1 MKNMPKIEDFLA
13 ENEEIVDSITAMK
26 HEVVVTDRRL
36 VVHDMEWGGNY
47 LVDAM
52 LSRITSIQA
61 FRKAKPSYLVGS
73 GISFVFWI
81 IFWMIAESLPRYSD
95 LKEFFSAISWVLFFV
110 AIGLIVA
117 YFLTKRSGIYVNI
130 DSADPISIEYREK
143 ASGEVIQR
151 LSKAIRHRK
160 QDVSIKSS

>member
-1 MKNMPKIEDFLA
+1 MKDMPKIEDFLA
-13 ENEEIVDSITAMK
+13 ENEEIVDSIRAMK
-26 HEVVVTDRRL
+26 REVVVTARRL

-73 GISFVFWI
+73 GISVVFGI
-81 IFWMIAESLPRYSD
+81 IFLVLGE
-95 LKEFFSAISWVLFFV
+95 EFFIIIGGILFFV

-130 DSADPISIEYREK
+130 DSADPISIEYRGK
-143 ASGEVIQR
+143 ASGEVIPR

>member
-1 MKNMPKIEDFLA
+1 MRNMPEIEDFLA
-13 ENEEIVDSITAMK
+13 ENEEIVDSIKATK
-26 HEVVVTDRRL
+26 HEVVITDRRL

-47 LVDAM
+47 FVDAM

-73 GISFVFWI
+73 GISFVFGI
-81 IFWMIAESLPRYSD
+81 IFLILGED
-95 LKEFFSAISWVLFFV
+95 FGEEFFIIIGGILFFV

-117 YFLTKRSGIYVNI
+117 YFLTKQSGIYVNI
-130 DSADPISIEYREK
+130 DSADPISIEYRGK
-143 ASGEVIQR
+143 ASGEAIQR

>member
-1 MKNMPKIEDFLA
+1 MPKIEDFLA
-13 ENEEIVDSITAMK
+13 ENEEIVDRIKVIK

-36 VVHDMEWGGNY
+36 VVHDMEWGGNR

-52 LSRITSIQA
+52 LSRITSIQV
-61 FRKAKPSYLVGS
+61 FRKAKLSYLVGS
-73 GISFVFWI
+73 GISFAFWI
-81 IFWMIAESLPRYSD
+81 IIWILAKSSGE
-95 LKEFFSAISWVLFFV
+95 EFFNAISWILFFV
-110 AIGLIVA
+110 AIGLIIA

-130 DSADPISIEYREK
+130 DSADPISIEYRGK
-143 ASGEVIQR
+143 ASGEIIQR

>member
-1 MKNMPKIEDFLA
+1 MPKIEDFLA
-13 ENEEIVDSITAMK
+13 ENEEIVDRIKATK
-26 HEVVVTDRRL
+26 HEIVVTDRRL

-61 FRKAKPSYLVGS
+61 FRKAKLSYLVGS

-81 IFWMIAESLPRYSD
+81 IFLMIAESLPRYSD
-95 LKEFFSAISWVLFFV
+95 LKDFFSAISWFLFFV
-110 AIGLIVA
+110 AIGLLIIV
-117 YFLTKRSGIYVNI
+117 YFLTIRSEISVNV
-130 DSADPISIEYREK
+130 DSADPISIEYRGK
-143 ASGEVIQR
+143 ASAEVIQR

>member
-1 MKNMPKIEDFLA
+1 MPKIEDFLA
-13 ENEEIVDSITAMK
+13 ENEEIVDSIKAMK
-26 HEVVVTDRRL
+26 HEVVITDRRL

-52 LSRITSIQA
+52 LSRIASIQA

-81 IFWMIAESLPRYSD
+81 IFLILGEESGE
-95 LKEFFSAISWVLFFV
+95 EFLIVISWILFFV

-117 YFLTKRSGIYVNI
+117 HFLTKRSVIYVNI
-130 DSADPISIEYREK
+130 DSADPISI
-143 ASGEVIQR
+143 V
-151 LSKAIRHRK
+151 
-160 QDVSIKSS
+160 

>member
-1 MKNMPKIEDFLA
+1 MPEIEDFLA
-13 ENEEIVDSITAMK
+13 ENEEIVDSIKATK
-26 HEVVVTDRRL
+26 HEVVITDRRL
-36 VVHDMEWGGNY
+36 IVHDMEWGGNY

-73 GISFVFWI
+73 GISFVFGI
-81 IFWMIAESLPRYSD
+81 IFLILGED
-95 LKEFFSAISWVLFFV
+95 LGEEFFIIIGGILFFV

-130 DSADPISIEYREK
+130 DSADPISIEYRGK
-143 ASGEVIQR
+143 ASGELIQR

>member
-13 ENEEIVDSITAMK
+13 ENEEIVDSIKAMK
-26 HEVVVTDRRL
+26 HEVVITDRRL

-81 IFWMIAESLPRYSD
+81 IFLILGEESGE
-95 LKEFFSAISWVLFFV
+95 EFLIVISWILFFV

>member
-1 MKNMPKIEDFLA
+1 MKKMPKIEDFLA
-13 ENEEIVDSITAMK
+13 ENEEIVDRIKVIK

-36 VVHDMEWGGNY
+36 VVHDMEWGGNR

-52 LSRITSIQA
+52 LSRITSIQV
-61 FRKAKPSYLVGS
+61 FRKAKLSYLVGS
-73 GISFVFWI
+73 GISFAFWI
-81 IFWMIAESLPRYSD
+81 IIWILAKSSGE
-95 LKEFFSAISWVLFFV
+95 EFFNAISWILFFV
-110 AIGLIVA
+110 AIGLIIA

-130 DSADPISIEYREK
+130 DSADPISIEYWGK

>member
-1 MKNMPKIEDFLA
+1 MPKIEDFLA
-13 ENEEIVDSITAMK
+13 ENEEIVDRIKATK
-26 HEVVVTDRRL
+26 HEIVVTDRRL

-61 FRKAKPSYLVGS
+61 FRKAKLSYLVGS

-81 IFWMIAESLPRYSD
+81 IFLMIAESLPRYSD
-95 LKEFFSAISWVLFFV
+95 LKDFFSAISWFLFFV
-110 AIGLIVA
+110 AIGLLIIA
-117 YFLTKRSGIYVNI
+117 YFLTIRSEISVNV
-130 DSADPISIEYREK
+130 DSADPISIEYRGK
-143 ASGEVIQR
+143 ASAEVIQR

>member
-1 MKNMPKIEDFLA
+1 MPKIEDFLA
-13 ENEEIVDSITAMK
+13 ENEEIVNRIKARK

-36 VVHDMEWGGNY
+36 LVHDMDWDGNY

-73 GISFVFWI
+73 SISFAFWI
-81 IFWMIAESLPRYSD
+81 IIWMIAESLPRYSD
-95 LKEFFSAISWVLFFV
+95 LKDFLIVISWILFFV

-130 DSADPISIEYREK
+130 DSAGPISIEYRGK

-160 QDVSIKSS
+160 QDMSIKSS

>member
-1 MKNMPKIEDFLA
+1 MKYMPKIEDFLA
-13 ENEEIVDSITAMK
+13 ENEEIVDSIKATK
-26 HEVVVTDRRL
+26 HEVVITDRRL
-36 VVHDMEWGGNY
+36 IVHDMEWGGNY

-73 GISFVFWI
+73 GISVVFGI
-81 IFWMIAESLPRYSD
+81 IFLVLGED
-95 LKEFFSAISWVLFFV
+95 FGEEFFIIIGGILFFV

-130 DSADPISIEYREK
+130 DSADPISIEYRGK

>member
-1 MKNMPKIEDFLA
+1 MPKIEEFLA
-13 ENEEIVDSITAMK
+13 KNEEIIDRIQAKK

-52 LSRITSIQA
+52 LSRITSIRT
-61 FRKAKPSYLVGS
+61 FRKAKPSYFVGA

-81 IFWMIAESLPRYSD
+81 IFLM
-95 LKEFFSAISWVLFFV
+95 LKETVPYYSPLKDIFSIIGWILFFF
-110 AIGLIVA
+110 AIGLIIA
-117 YFLTKRSGIYVNI
+117 YFLTKQSGINVNI
-130 DSADPISIEYREK
+130 DSADPISIEYRGK
-143 ASGEVIQR
+143 ASGEIVQR
-151 LSKAIRHRK
+151 LSKTIRHRK

>member
-1 MKNMPKIEDFLA
+1 MRNMPEIEDFLA
-13 ENEEIVDSITAMK
+13 ENEEIVDSIKATK
-26 HEVVVTDRRL
+26 HEVVITDRRL
-36 VVHDMEWGGNY
+36 IVHDMEWGGNY

-52 LSRITSIQA
+52 LSRITSVQA

-73 GISFVFWI
+73 GISFVFGI
-81 IFWMIAESLPRYSD
+81 IFLILGEDSGEEL
-95 LKEFFSAISWVLFFV
+95 FIVISCILFFV
-110 AIGLIVA
+110 AIGLIAA

-130 DSADPISIEYREK
+130 DSANPISIGYRGK

-160 QDVSIKSS
+160 QDMSIKSS